1 MKLFFLFAVI
11 FFITNCSNPKKV
23 LICGDHTCVNKSEA
37 EQYFEENLTIEIKII
52 DKKTKNRI
60 GLVELNMSE
69 NQTGEREISVASKQ
83 KTTEEL
89 KTLSN
94 KEIIKIKETVRNKNK
109 EKNITKKISKNK
121 KITENKKNKR
131 KINTKKSI
139 NHNKVVLKKNNNVD
153 IYVNKKHK
161 DMMDVC
167 TILEKCSIDEI
178 SKYLI
183 KQGKKKSYPNINT
196 RQ

>member
-1 MKLFFLFAVI
+1 MKYFILFLIFLFLQS
-11 FFITNCSNPKKV
+11 CSKPKTV
-23 LICGDHTCVNKSEA
+23 LICGDHICINRAEA

-89 KTLSN
+89 KTLSS

-131 KINTKKSI
+131 KINTKKTI

-178 SKYLI
+178 SKYLL
-183 KQGKKKSYPNINT
+183 KQGKKKNFPDIT
-196 RQ
+196 IRE